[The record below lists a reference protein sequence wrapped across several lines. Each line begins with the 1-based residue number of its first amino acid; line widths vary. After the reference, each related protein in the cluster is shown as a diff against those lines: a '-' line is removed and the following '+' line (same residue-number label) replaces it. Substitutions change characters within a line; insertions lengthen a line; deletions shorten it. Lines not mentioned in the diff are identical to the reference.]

1 MSHKNSVCCS
11 VVMKLLQLLKGIAYK
26 WKFVNF
32 VTMVLYSIAV
42 ISICLRNGCKLHVMD
57 MIMIKGN
64 KLYDS
69 DSS

>member
-11 VVMKLLQLLKGIAYK
+11 VVMKKGIAYK

-64 KLYDS
+64 ELHDS